1 MNLRPADRVEPPM
14 PVAVRRRCY
23 RPTGSAMRALSR
35 LLLATTLCVPLA
47 ACKHDG
53 AKTTGPGGANV
64 EAPARKPG
72 MPRPYKVPAKP
83 ELALHVAAPA
93 QLIDV
98 GAAHV
103 PGVPDARALVR
114 QTLGRYGDFERALG
128 DYVDLDRSWDAALV
142 SGQLVAQIP
151 LTDAGVA
158 QVKGLLADKAPAGKF
173 GAVNL
178 GTTGPG
184 PKLAWLDEQTKLLT
198 LADDERGLATGADV
212 AAAFASKPVFFT
224 TDAAQAQKYGA
235 IVPFQS
241 IAVSGS
247 GTDALDIR
255 IEGVAAEHLAR
266 LGDIEAGAL
275 TGLVESRHLAAA
287 VTTRYAHADRDV
299 KSIMS
304 RGQRQV
310 DQVPFFVKG
319 NAEDLLR
326 RAGAFLRS
334 WNGSVMVGVGPKQHL
349 YIGLGSDDA
358 RKTGLAFNHLMNG
371 VMSNLSLAKT
381 FGVGVPKLRYAKNK
395 SETSGVTISALAL
408 EGARKYVPSE
418 YHALLNGDGDLRI
431 AIAFVNRT
439 GAMMIVAGPGCVS
452 AMQNWIEDIK
462 TATPAADSRG
472 DYLASS
478 VALDANVVRTLLA
491 GTMRPEQLLQLDAGR
506 APSTVVVRRKD
517 ADFDIAIRGPK
528 LTGAPPAPSST
539 PTRTN
544 TKPAAPTR
552 AKKSFSPTP
561 SRAPARKPIR

>member
-1 MNLRPADRVEPPM
+1 
-14 PVAVRRRCY
+14 
-23 RPTGSAMRALSR
+23 MRALSR

-53 AKTTGPGGANV
+53 AKTTGPGGATV

-72 MPRPYKVPAKP
+72 MPRPYNVPADP

-93 QLIDV
+93 QMIDV

-103 PGVPDARALVR
+103 PGAPDARALLR
-114 QTLGRYGDFERALG
+114 QTLGRYGDFERALA
-128 DYVDLDRSWDAALV
+128 DDVDLQRSWDAAVV

-158 QVKGLLADKAPAGKF
+158 HVKALLAPKAPAGKF

-224 TDAAQAQKYGA
+224 TNAAQAQKYGA
-235 IVPFQS
+235 IVPFAS
-241 IAVSGS
+241 IEVSGT
-247 GTDALDIR
+247 GTDALDIH
-255 IEGVAAEHLAR
+255 IEGVAAEHLAKM
-266 LGDIEAGAL
+266 GDIEAGAL
-275 TGLVESRHLAAA
+275 TGLIESRHIAAG
-287 VTTRYAHADRDV
+287 VTTRYAHADREV
-299 KSIMS
+299 KAIMS

-326 RAGAFLRS
+326 RGGAFLRS

-358 RKTGLAFNHLMNG
+358 RKTGLAFNHLMTG

-395 SETSGVTISALAL
+395 SETSGVTISAVAL
-408 EGARKYVPSE
+408 EGARKYVPPE
-418 YHALLNGDGDLRI
+418 YHALLNGEGDLRM

-439 GAMMIVAGPGCVS
+439 GAMMIVIGPGCVS
-452 AMQNWIEDIK
+452 AMQDWIEDIK

-472 DYLASS
+472 DYVAGT
-478 VALDANVVRTLLA
+478 VALDANVVRTLLS
-491 GTMRPEQLLQLDAGR
+491 GSMRPEQLLQLDAGR
-506 APSTVVVRRKD
+506 APTKVVVRRKD
-517 ADFDIAIRGPK
+517 ADFDIAISGPK
-528 LTGAPPAPSST
+528 LTGTPPPSTT
-539 PTRTN
+539 PTRTSTKPATPTRTD

-552 AKKSFSPTP
+552 ANKSFAPSSSRTPTT
-561 SRAPARKPIR
+561 RKPIR